1 MKENI
6 NLSTTTSITSTYT
19 GDRAQDYVAAALL
32 SANTIE
38 QGAITVIPNIK
49 YQYTINKGTTGSLL
63 KNATCDF
70 DAAGS
75 VTLTEKTIA
84 VKHLNVNLQVCKQD
98 FLSSFNAAQMG
109 YSDHQTLPTS
119 FSDFL
124 LGNVIGSVAAEME
137 SLIWTGDASVAGEI
151 GGIVTELALDAALPA
166 AQEGATTAVTV
177 ANVIATCLTPTVAAI
192 PNALYGKEGMAL
204 YCAQNVVKA
213 YIASQG
219 GNIATTGNH
228 AGTNGMGNQW
238 YNNGSLTFN
247 GLPIIMINGLPDD
260 HVIATYKE
268 NLVYACTVASDLS
281 EVKVIDMSDI
291 DGSDNVRVVM
301 KMGAIASYKYAEDI
315 CTYGFANGAN

>member
-1 MKENI
+1 MKQNI
-6 NLSTTTSITSTYT
+6 DLSTTTSITSTYT

-38 QGAITVIPNIK
+38 QGAITVVPNVK
-49 YQYTINKGTTGSLL
+49 YKYTINKGTTGSLL

-70 DAAGS
+70 DASGS
-75 VTLTEKTIA
+75 ITLTEKVLE
-84 VKHLNVNLQVCKQD
+84 VKHLNVNLQVCKKD
-98 FLSSFNAAQMG
+98 YVSTWEAASMG
-109 YSDHQTLPTS
+109 YSDHQNLPKS

-124 LGNVIGSVAAEME
+124 LGNVIGNVAASME
-137 SLIWTGDASVAGEI
+137 ALIWSGDSTVDGEI
-151 GGIVTELALDAALPA
+151 NGIVTELALDATLPA

-204 YCAQNVVKA
+204 YCANNVVKA

-247 GLPIIMINGLPDD
+247 GLPIIMINGLPDN

-268 NLVYACTVASDLS
+268 NLVYVCTVASDLS

-301 KMGAIASYKYAEDI
+301 KMGAVASYKYASDI
-315 CTYGFANGAN
+315 VTYGFANGQN